1 MSRFSR
7 PSAPL
12 LLMML
17 AQMAKAKSVQLRT
30 LSYLGRC
37 HCALRCSVPRT
48 NDPADA
54 HDVGSHFPAKD
65 IQLRTLSYLG
75 LLVLC
80 LHCNTAAFPAPTT
93 QLMLMMQLK
102 LPRKR
107 PRVIM
112 AAARTAAL
120 PNPRGSNFQGNRHQ
134 CRAILQIFPEP
145 TAQLMLM
152 MLAQIS
158 GTLKYLGRCHYTTA
172 FPEPRPS

>member
-120 PNPRGSNFQGNRHQ
+120 PNPRGSNF
-134 CRAILQIFPEP
+134 RAI
-145 TAQLMLM
+145 
-152 MLAQIS
+152 
-158 GTLKYLGRCHYTTA
+158 GTNAVLYCKYS
-172 FPEPRPS
+172 PSQQPS